1 MNNYRLLRFNFFNIN
16 IYLVI
21 ILFFLLLL
29 FIGDGVSKYLVIQG
43 NSLSRISLV
52 VRFLFEIVI
61 ITYLLKNIKRN
72 TSIYISAIALLLITF
87 VLGQFLIEN
96 ENNLIENFI
105 SFNKYIYLFLVF
117 AFLQK
122 ILLLSDRDKNK
133 IYNLLTNLF
142 ILNMI
147 FVSLGLIFELNFF
160 KSFHDMDYR
169 FGYNGVF
176 LAGNESSFVLISIMS
191 LFYFKAFYED
201 GSKILLLLFIFISML
216 SGMKA
221 IYAFIMLLL
230 LFHISYKMKKIH
242 FLWII
247 PIILYTS
254 SIVLEYIMSEEF
266 QLLISFFMKTL
277 ETKGIV
283 YMLLSGRNEILANES
298 ILIMNN
304 WNFLNFFF
312 GGRDVVNYI
321 MEMDFFDLI
330 FFFGGFGSLIYI
342 YLFYK
347 SFIQK
352 LLWHKFFTFF
362 IFSILLLSFLGG
374 HFLTSPTTA
383 VYFTLVILYFQNYRI
398 KQHEKNTINK

>member
-160 KSFHDMDYR
+160 KSFHDMNYR

-254 SIVLEYIMSEEF
+254 SIVLEYIMNEEF
-266 QLLISFFMKTL
+266 QLLIAFFIRVAEEHGFMYMLMGGRQEILENEFIVTL
-277 ETKGIV
+277 E
-283 YMLLSGRNEILANES
+283 
-298 ILIMNN
+298 N
-304 WNFLNFFF
+304 WTLLNFFI
-312 GGRDVVNYI
+312 GGSMIKKYI
-321 MEMDFFDLI
+321 IEMDLFDLLL
-330 FFFGGFGSLIYI
+330 FFGGFGSVIYS

-347 SFIQK
+347 AFIQK

-362 IFSILLLSFLGG
+362 IFSILILAFFGG
-374 HFLTSPTTA
+374 HFLTSPTSA
-383 VYFTLVILYFQNYRI
+383 VYFTLTIIYFQNYRLH
-398 KQHEKNTINK
+398 KHEKNIIN